1 MLKRITSSLL
11 LAPAILSASL
21 ILVGCETQ
29 DGPAETTGEAI
40 DETVEDATD
49 SAEEAAEEVG
59 DEIDDATTD

>member
-11 LAPAILSASL
+11 LAPAILTASL
-21 ILVGCETQ
+21 ILVGCETK
-29 DGPAETTGEAI
+29 GPAEKAGEAI

-49 SAEEAAEEVG
+49 SAEEAAEEID